1 MWPSMLIQIKGVP
14 KTLSFK
20 GLSF

>member
-1 MWPSMLIQIKGVP
+1 MLIQIKGVP
-14 KTLSFK
+14 KTPCFK